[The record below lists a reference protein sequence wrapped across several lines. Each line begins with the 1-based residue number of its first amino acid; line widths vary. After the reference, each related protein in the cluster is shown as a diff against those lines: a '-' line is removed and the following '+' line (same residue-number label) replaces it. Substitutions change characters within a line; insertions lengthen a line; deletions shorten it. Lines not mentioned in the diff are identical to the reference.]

1 MAGGTS
7 GRVGAWLVKSAE
19 RERQRDRD
27 GELENIWKPSRG
39 VPFVFDGLIAS
50 RFFHRTM
57 IGQNG

>member
-27 GELENIWKPSRG
+27 GELENIWKPSSR
-39 VPFVFDGLIAS
+39 VPFVFDGLIAKK
-50 RFFHRTM
+50 
-57 IGQNG
+57 GCLL